1 VVSRFPSS
9 DIDLAFEVPEPVP
22 AGAVEATLRSAG
34 GDLLSEVRLFDVFR
48 GGALGEGTRSLAYA
62 LRFQA
67 PDRTLT
73 DAEVGQARTQLI
85 EAVEQAH
92 GATLR

>member
-1 VVSRFPSS
+1 V
-9 DIDLAFEVPEPVP
+9 DEAVP
-22 AGAVEATLRSAG
+22 AGAVEATLRAAG
-34 GDLLSEVRLFDVFR
+34 GDLLADVRLFDVYR
-48 GGALGEGTRSLAYA
+48 GEGLADGRRSLAYA

-73 DAEVGQARTQLI
+73 DAEVGEARTRLI
-85 EAVEQAH
+85 DAVESAH

>member
-1 VVSRFPSS
+1 MPASGRSHSCGPPAATCWPTSASSTSTGARFA
-9 DIDLAFEVPEPVP
+9 D
-22 AGAVEATLRSAG
+22 GR
-34 GDLLSEVRLFDVFR
+34 
-48 GGALGEGTRSLAYA
+48 RSLAYA

-73 DAEVGQARTQLI
+73 DAEVGEARTRLI
-85 EAVEQAH
+85 DAVESAH